1 MSVEVKKFMELQD
14 SLKSLET
21 RKIRLEEQFK
31 AKKETL
37 TDLVKQIRAE
47 GYDPN
52 TLKDVIAEKE
62 AELQKEVDAF
72 EKALNAASE
81 ELAKAEG

>member
-1 MSVEVKKFMELQD
+1 MSVEVKKFMELCD
-14 SLKSLET
+14 TLKNLET

-37 TDLVKQIRAE
+37 TELVKQIRAE

-52 TLKDVIAEKE
+52 SLKDVIVEKE
-62 AELQKEVDAF
+62 TELQKEVDEF
-72 EKALNAASE
+72 EKALNTASE